1 MNITDIRGYKLY
13 TITITVTVNHININ
27 MKVIFASRAQYL
39 DLSDFELISFE
50 QAVQQ

>member
-13 TITITVTVNHININ
+13 TITITVNHININ